1 MEITCWLYLLIVEV
15 MTLDNGWM
23 HGKQLRKLHH
33 FRVPAIL
40 TGLSDY
46 FKINQSYFLKE
57 SFKTEFIFYIFK
69 CFTHHLNESKVNKF
83 SFNNYGLSTRSGFCG
98 FSYENVFH
106 MKMFFIS
113 FFSLL
118 LAFSNSLYLLL
129 LAKECEWNYVKV
141 LVCKHMNIFHYSYS

>member
-46 FKINQSYFLKE
+46 FKINQSSFLKE
-57 SFKTEFIFYIFK
+57 SSFSSLFSTF
-69 CFTHHLNESKVNKF
+69 LNALHIIEMNQKWINF
-83 SFNNYGLSTRSGFCG
+83 PLITTDCRRGLAFV
-98 FSYENVFH
+98 VFH

-129 LAKECEWNYVKV
+129 LAKECGWNYVKV